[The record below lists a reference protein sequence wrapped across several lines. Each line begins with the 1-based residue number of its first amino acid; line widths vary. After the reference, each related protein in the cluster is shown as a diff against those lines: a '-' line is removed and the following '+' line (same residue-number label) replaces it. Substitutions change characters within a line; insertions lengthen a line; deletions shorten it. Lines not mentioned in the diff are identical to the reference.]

1 LTGTAT
7 NLKNG
12 SGYGAEI
19 PPDYKSRY
27 SFFLNE
33 YVRWDAEI
41 PKELKEEFSFLQ
53 NLMAKH
59 DLSNAIDSDFANAE
73 ISKEDKRK
81 LERSKYKIDLNK
93 ELPPPQK
100 AWTLDDAILGT
111 LGNFGLIIGKAKSKK
126 SFFINIAVT
135 TAISDEK
142 LHGRFKGHLPLDR
155 PEVLYFDTEMD
166 EYDVQK
172 AGHRVRKQIGYDKQ
186 HLLENLHIHFLRGLS
201 PKERLAHIEEEIYSN
216 DRASFVVIDGIR
228 DLITAINDEE
238 QATMMASKL
247 LRWTQERNIYIIV
260 VLHQNKGDHNA
271 RGHIG
276 TELINKA
283 QTVLSVSVDKNNKD
297 ISVVAPEMCR
307 DKEPD
312 IFAFR
317 INEYGL
323 PEEVAGY
330 TTDEKTAVAFDL
342 ENINKATILRT
353 IFAPEEN
360 ADGIRFADLFKYIVA
375 AVKTEYDVK
384 IGENKAKEIL
394 KSAKD
399 NGLLYQDVKQGPY
412 KFREPI

>member
-1 LTGTAT
+1 MNTTE
-7 NLKNG
+7 KK
-12 SGYGAEI
+12 
-19 PPDYKSRY
+19 PPIDIQELS
-27 SFFLNE
+27 SAL
-33 YVRWDAEI
+33 DA
-41 PKELKEEFSFLQ
+41 
-53 NLMAKH
+53 
-59 DLSNAIDSDFANAE
+59 DFAQAE
-73 ISKEDKRK
+73 MSKEDKRK

-135 TAISDEK
+135 TAISDDQ
-142 LHGRFKGHLPLDR
+142 LHGRFKGHLPKDR

-216 DRASFVVIDGIR
+216 DRASFIVIDGIR

-247 LRWTQERNIYIIV
+247 LKWTQERNIYIIV

-323 PEEVAGY
+323 PEEVSGY
-330 TTDEKTAVAFDL
+330 TTDEKTA
-342 ENINKATILRT
+342 ATFETEDIDKPLILRD
-353 IFAPEEN
+353 IFAPVEN
-360 ADGIRFADLFKYIVA
+360 ADGIRYADLYKLIVA
-375 AVKTEYDVK
+375 AVRKEYNIK
-384 IGENKAKEIL
+384 IGENKAKDVL
-394 KSAKD
+394 KEAKD
-399 NGLLYQDVKQGPY
+399 KGLLYQAIEKGPY
-412 KFREPI
+412 KFKESI